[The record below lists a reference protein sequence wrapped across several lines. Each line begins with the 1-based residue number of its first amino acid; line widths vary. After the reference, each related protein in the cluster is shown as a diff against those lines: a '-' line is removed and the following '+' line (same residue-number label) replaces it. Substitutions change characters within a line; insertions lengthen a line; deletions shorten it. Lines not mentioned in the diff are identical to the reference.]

1 MTKTIFLALTLGAF
15 SLAAVAQ
22 ETSNDEKDRL
32 YVTDQL
38 WLSIY
43 ENANER
49 STRLGQFRSGD
60 MLIIDEISGPYALVT
75 GPDGERG
82 WVKRGFLNAEPTNNI
97 LLAQEQEKNA
107 SLSEEIEKLGNSKTV
122 LETYEKDMDAM
133 AEKITV
139 LEADKVEASN
149 TIASLEQQVVAVQ
162 EKLDRKLQNN
172 LPPYIVLLDT
182 LKAYWKYIL
191 PIALVLILVS
201 FLVSKA
207 IVEAHI
213 KSKFHGIK
221 IW

>member
-1 MTKTIFLALTLGAF
+1 MKSIILAVLLSAT
-15 SLAAVAQ
+15 SLAATAQ
-22 ETSNDEKDRL
+22 ESSNDEKDRL

-43 ENANER
+43 QEANER

-82 WVKRGFLNAEPTNNI
+82 WVKRGFLNADPTNNI
-97 LLAQEQEKNA
+97 LLAEEQAKNA
-107 SLSEEIEKLGNSKTV
+107 SLTEEIEKLGNSRTV
-122 LETYEKDMDAM
+122 IETYEKDMDAM
-133 AEKITV
+133 AEKITA
-139 LEADKVEASN
+139 LEAEGTVARN
-149 TIASLEQQVVAVQ
+149 TIADLEQQVVAAQ

-182 LKAYWKYIL
+182 LKAYWKFIL
-191 PIALVLILVS
+191 PLALVLVLIT
-201 FLVSKA
+201 FLVSKVL
-207 IVEAHI
+207 IEAHI